1 MKQMEHSYKGEEKF
15 LVNDLKTIVS
25 KARSK
30 AFAAVNYSLVERNW
44 RIGKRIV
51 EEEQNG
57 EARAEYGKHI
67 IEVASAA
74 LTEEFGKGF
83 SETNL
88 INFKKFFLLFKELEI
103 HQTVSEEFRKQ
114 VLHLLPWSHY
124 ERLIRV
130 EDKKAREWYAKE
142 AYEQGWSFR
151 TLNRNINTLYYERLL
166 MSKKKQPVVN
176 EMQDKTKAYQQDK
189 LEYIKSPVVLE
200 FLGLPEDTSLAES
213 KLETAIINN
222 LEKFLMEMGKGYAL
236 VARQQHIRTEE
247 NDYYIDLVFYNYLIK
262 SFILVD
268 LKVNRITYQDVGQMD
283 MYLQMY
289 DKMKKGPDDNPTIG
303 IILCTETDSDVA
315 RYSTL
320 AKNDQM
326 FAAKY
331 KLYLPD
337 KEDLRR
343 EIERQKEL
351 YLMAHPEETGIS
363 VTNGYAQPDSCFMF
377 AYDLEQDKLLWRS
390 ADQSYN
396 SMNFVVKGDVILCGY
411 GFTAE
416 DDYLYQ
422 INRNTGEILDRL
434 ELKKMP
440 DLLVEQDGKLYVHT
454 YSYDYVIDF

>member
-1 MKQMEHSYKGEEKF
+1 MKEPGKKYNDEDNI
-15 LVNDLKTIVS
+15 LVNDLRSIVS

-44 RIGKRIV
+44 RIGQRIV

-57 EARAEYGKHI
+57 ASRAEYGKHV

-74 LTEEFGKGF
+74 LIKEFGKGF
-83 SETNL
+83 SETN
-88 INFKKFFLLFKELEI
+88 IMNFKKFYLKFKELTI
-103 HQTVSEEFRKQ
+103 PQTLSEEFKKQ
-114 VLHLLPWSHY
+114 KHQTLSDESSLLPQKGQTQSTQSELRLLPWSHY

-142 AYEQGWSFR
+142 AFEQGWSFR

-166 MSKKKQPVVN
+166 MSKKKRPVVD

-351 YLMAHPEETGIS
+351 YLMAHPEE
-363 VTNGYAQPDSCFMF
+363 N
-377 AYDLEQDKLLWRS
+377 DK
-390 ADQSYN
+390 
-396 SMNFVVKGDVILCGY
+396 
-411 GFTAE
+411 E
-416 DDYLYQ
+416 
-422 INRNTGEILDRL
+422 
-434 ELKKMP
+434 
-440 DLLVEQDGKLYVHT
+440 
-454 YSYDYVIDF
+454 

>member
-1 MKQMEHSYKGEEKF
+1 MKQPGKKYNDEDNM
-15 LVNDLKTIVS
+15 LVNDLRSIVS

-44 RIGKRIV
+44 RIGQRIV
-51 EEEQNG
+51 EQEQNG
-57 EARAEYGKHI
+57 ASRAEYGKHV

-83 SETNL
+83 SYTNIANYKRFYL
-88 INFKKFFLLFKELEI
+88 TFNNLQIL
-103 HQTVSEEFRKQ
+103 QTVSEEFKKQ
-114 VLHLLPWSHY
+114 KHQTLSDESSLLPQKDQTQSIQSELRLLPWSHY

-142 AYEQGWSFR
+142 AFEQGWSFR

-166 MSKKKQPVVN
+166 MSKKKQPVVD

-351 YLMAHPEETGIS
+351 YLMAHPEE
-363 VTNGYAQPDSCFMF
+363 N
-377 AYDLEQDKLLWRS
+377 DK
-390 ADQSYN
+390 
-396 SMNFVVKGDVILCGY
+396 
-411 GFTAE
+411 E
-416 DDYLYQ
+416 
-422 INRNTGEILDRL
+422 
-434 ELKKMP
+434 
-440 DLLVEQDGKLYVHT
+440 
-454 YSYDYVIDF
+454 

>member
-1 MKQMEHSYKGEEKF
+1 MKQPRKKYNDEDNM
-15 LVNDLKTIVS
+15 LVNDLRSIVS

-44 RIGKRIV
+44 RIGQRIV
-51 EEEQNG
+51 EQEQNG
-57 EARAEYGKHI
+57 ASRAEYGKHV

-83 SETNL
+83 SYTNIANYKRFYL
-88 INFKKFFLLFKELEI
+88 TFNNLQIL
-103 HQTVSEEFRKQ
+103 QTVSEEFKKQ
-114 VLHLLPWSHY
+114 KHQTLSDESSLLPQKGLTQSVQSELRLLPWSHY

-130 EDKKAREWYAKE
+130 EDRKAREWYAKE
-142 AYEQGWSFR
+142 AFEQGWSFR

-166 MSKKKQPVVN
+166 MSKKKQPVVD

-189 LEYIKSPVVLE
+189 LEYIKSPVALE

-351 YLMAHPEETGIS
+351 YLMAHPEE
-363 VTNGYAQPDSCFMF
+363 N
-377 AYDLEQDKLLWRS
+377 DK
-390 ADQSYN
+390 
-396 SMNFVVKGDVILCGY
+396 
-411 GFTAE
+411 E
-416 DDYLYQ
+416 
-422 INRNTGEILDRL
+422 
-434 ELKKMP
+434 
-440 DLLVEQDGKLYVHT
+440 
-454 YSYDYVIDF
+454 

>member
-1 MKQMEHSYKGEEKF
+1 MKQPGKKYNDEDNM
-15 LVNDLKTIVS
+15 LVNDLRSIVS

-30 AFAAVNYSLVERNW
+30 TFAAVNYSLVERNW
-44 RIGKRIV
+44 RIGQRIV
-51 EEEQNG
+51 EQEQNG
-57 EARAEYGKHI
+57 ASRAEYGKHV

-83 SETNL
+83 SETN
-88 INFKKFFLLFKELEI
+88 IMNFKKFYLKFKELTI
-103 HQTVSEEFRKQ
+103 PQTLSEEFKKQ
-114 VLHLLPWSHY
+114 KHQTLSDESSLLPQKGQTPPAQFELRLLPWSHY

-142 AYEQGWSFR
+142 AFEQGWSFR

-200 FLGLPEDTSLAES
+200 FLGLSEDTSLAES
-213 KLETAIINN
+213 TLETAIINN

-351 YLMAHPEETGIS
+351 YLMAHPEE
-363 VTNGYAQPDSCFMF
+363 N
-377 AYDLEQDKLLWRS
+377 DK
-390 ADQSYN
+390 
-396 SMNFVVKGDVILCGY
+396 
-411 GFTAE
+411 E
-416 DDYLYQ
+416 
-422 INRNTGEILDRL
+422 
-434 ELKKMP
+434 
-440 DLLVEQDGKLYVHT
+440 
-454 YSYDYVIDF
+454 

>member
-1 MKQMEHSYKGEEKF
+1 MKEPEKKYNDEDNM
-15 LVNDLKTIVS
+15 LVNDLRSIVS

-44 RIGKRIV
+44 RIGQRIV
-51 EEEQNG
+51 EQEQNG
-57 EARAEYGKHI
+57 ASRAEYGKHI
-67 IEVASAA
+67 IEIASAA

-83 SETNL
+83 SYTNIANYKRFYL
-88 INFKKFFLLFKELEI
+88 TFNNLQIL
-103 HQTVSEEFRKQ
+103 QTVSEEFKKQ
-114 VLHLLPWSHY
+114 KHQTLSDESSLLPQKGQTQSAQFELRLLPWSHY

-142 AYEQGWSFR
+142 AFEQGWSFR

-200 FLGLPEDTSLAES
+200 FLGLPEATSFAES

-331 KLYLPD
+331 KFYLPD

-351 YLMAHPEETGIS
+351 YLMAHPEE
-363 VTNGYAQPDSCFMF
+363 N
-377 AYDLEQDKLLWRS
+377 DK
-390 ADQSYN
+390 
-396 SMNFVVKGDVILCGY
+396 
-411 GFTAE
+411 E
-416 DDYLYQ
+416 
-422 INRNTGEILDRL
+422 
-434 ELKKMP
+434 
-440 DLLVEQDGKLYVHT
+440 
-454 YSYDYVIDF
+454 

>member
-1 MKQMEHSYKGEEKF
+1 MKEPEKKYDDEDNM
-15 LVNDLKTIVS
+15 LVNDLRSIVS

-44 RIGKRIV
+44 RIGQRIV
-51 EEEQNG
+51 EQEQNG
-57 EARAEYGKHI
+57 ASRAEYGKHV

-83 SETNL
+83 SYTNIANYKRFYL
-88 INFKKFFLLFKELEI
+88 TFNNLQIL
-103 HQTVSEEFRKQ
+103 QTVSEEFNNPIQQTLPAKSSAPHKEDKAESAQSELR
-114 VLHLLPWSHY
+114 LLPWSHY

-130 EDKKAREWYAKE
+130 EDRKAREWYAKE
-142 AYEQGWSFR
+142 AFEQGWSFR

-166 MSKKKQPVVN
+166 MSKKKQPVVD

-213 KLETAIINN
+213 KLETAIIDN

-303 IILCTETDSDVA
+303 IILCAETDSDVA

-331 KLYLPD
+331 KLYLPNE
-337 KEDLRR
+337 EDLRR

-351 YLMAHPEETGIS
+351 YLMAHP
-363 VTNGYAQPDSCFMF
+363 
-377 AYDLEQDKLLWRS
+377 DK
-390 ADQSYN
+390 
-396 SMNFVVKGDVILCGY
+396 
-411 GFTAE
+411 
-416 DDYLYQ
+416 
-422 INRNTGEILDRL
+422 
-434 ELKKMP
+434 
-440 DLLVEQDGKLYVHT
+440 
-454 YSYDYVIDF
+454 

>member
-1 MKQMEHSYKGEEKF
+1 MKEPGKKYNDEDNM
-15 LVNDLKTIVS
+15 LVNDLRSIVS

-51 EEEQNG
+51 EQEQNG
-57 EARAEYGKHI
+57 ASRAEYGKHV
-67 IEVASAA
+67 IEIASAA

-83 SETNL
+83 SETN
-88 INFKKFFLLFKELEI
+88 IMNFKKFYLKFKELTI
-103 HQTVSEEFRKQ
+103 PQTLSEEFKKQ
-114 VLHLLPWSHY
+114 KHQTLSDESSLLPQKDQTQSIQSELRLLPWSHY

-142 AYEQGWSFR
+142 AFEQGWSFR

-351 YLMAHPEETGIS
+351 YLMAHPEE
-363 VTNGYAQPDSCFMF
+363 N
-377 AYDLEQDKLLWRS
+377 DK
-390 ADQSYN
+390 
-396 SMNFVVKGDVILCGY
+396 
-411 GFTAE
+411 E
-416 DDYLYQ
+416 
-422 INRNTGEILDRL
+422 
-434 ELKKMP
+434 
-440 DLLVEQDGKLYVHT
+440 
-454 YSYDYVIDF
+454 

>member
-1 MKQMEHSYKGEEKF
+1 MKQLNKKYNDEDNM
-15 LVNDLKTIVS
+15 LVNDLRSIVS

-44 RIGKRIV
+44 RIGQRIV
-51 EEEQNG
+51 EQEQNG
-57 EARAEYGKHI
+57 ASRAEYGKHV
-67 IEVASAA
+67 IEIASAA

-83 SETNL
+83 SYTNIANYKRFYL
-88 INFKKFFLLFKELEI
+88 TFSDLQIL
-103 HQTVSEEFRKQ
+103 QTLSEEFNNPIQQTLPAKSSAPHKEDKAESAQSELR
-114 VLHLLPWSHY
+114 LLPWSHY

-142 AYEQGWSFR
+142 AFEQGWSFR

-247 NDYYIDLVFYNYLIK
+247 NDYYIDLVFYNYIIK

-351 YLMAHPEETGIS
+351 YLMAHPEE
-363 VTNGYAQPDSCFMF
+363 N
-377 AYDLEQDKLLWRS
+377 DK
-390 ADQSYN
+390 
-396 SMNFVVKGDVILCGY
+396 
-411 GFTAE
+411 E
-416 DDYLYQ
+416 
-422 INRNTGEILDRL
+422 
-434 ELKKMP
+434 
-440 DLLVEQDGKLYVHT
+440 
-454 YSYDYVIDF
+454 

>member
-1 MKQMEHSYKGEEKF
+1 MKQLSKKYNDEDNM
-15 LVNDLKTIVS
+15 LVNDLRSIVS

-44 RIGKRIV
+44 RIGQRIV
-51 EEEQNG
+51 EQEQNG
-57 EARAEYGKHI
+57 ASRAEYGKHV
-67 IEVASAA
+67 IEIASAA

-83 SETNL
+83 SYTNIANYKRFYL
-88 INFKKFFLLFKELEI
+88 TFNNLQIL
-103 HQTVSEEFRKQ
+103 QTVSEEFNNPIQQTLPAKSSAPHKEDKAESAQSELR
-114 VLHLLPWSHY
+114 LLPWSHY

-142 AYEQGWSFR
+142 AFEQGWSFR

-166 MSKKKQPVVN
+166 MSKKKQPVVD

-351 YLMAHPEETGIS
+351 YLMAHPEE
-363 VTNGYAQPDSCFMF
+363 N
-377 AYDLEQDKLLWRS
+377 DK
-390 ADQSYN
+390 
-396 SMNFVVKGDVILCGY
+396 
-411 GFTAE
+411 E
-416 DDYLYQ
+416 
-422 INRNTGEILDRL
+422 
-434 ELKKMP
+434 
-440 DLLVEQDGKLYVHT
+440 
-454 YSYDYVIDF
+454 

>member
-1 MKQMEHSYKGEEKF
+1 MKEPGKKYNDEDNM
-15 LVNDLKTIVS
+15 LVNDLHSIVS

-44 RIGKRIV
+44 RIGQRIV
-51 EEEQNG
+51 EQEQNG
-57 EARAEYGKHI
+57 ASRAEYGKHV

-83 SETNL
+83 SYTNIANYKRFYL
-88 INFKKFFLLFKELEI
+88 TFNNLQIL
-103 HQTVSEEFRKQ
+103 QTVSEEFNNPIQQTLPAKSSAPHKEDKAESAQSELR
-114 VLHLLPWSHY
+114 LLPWSHY

-142 AYEQGWSFR
+142 AFEQGWSFR

-166 MSKKKQPVVN
+166 MSTKKQPVVD

-189 LEYIKSPVVLE
+189 LEYIKTPVVLE

-351 YLMAHPEETGIS
+351 YLMAHPEE
-363 VTNGYAQPDSCFMF
+363 N
-377 AYDLEQDKLLWRS
+377 DK
-390 ADQSYN
+390 
-396 SMNFVVKGDVILCGY
+396 
-411 GFTAE
+411 E
-416 DDYLYQ
+416 
-422 INRNTGEILDRL
+422 
-434 ELKKMP
+434 
-440 DLLVEQDGKLYVHT
+440 
-454 YSYDYVIDF
+454 

>member
-1 MKQMEHSYKGEEKF
+1 MKQLNKKYNDKDNM
-15 LVNDLKTIVS
+15 LVNDLRSIVS

-44 RIGKRIV
+44 RIGQRIV

-57 EARAEYGKHI
+57 ASRAEYGKHV

-74 LTEEFGKGF
+74 LTKEFGKGF
-83 SETNL
+83 SETN
-88 INFKKFFLLFKELEI
+88 IMNFKKFYLKFKELTI
-103 HQTVSEEFRKQ
+103 PQTVSEEFKKQ
-114 VLHLLPWSHY
+114 KQQTLSDESSLLLQKGQTQSAQFELRLLPWSHY

-142 AYEQGWSFR
+142 AFEQGWSFR

-166 MSKKKQPVVN
+166 MSKKKQPVVD

-351 YLMAHPEETGIS
+351 YLMAHPKG
-363 VTNGYAQPDSCFMF
+363 N
-377 AYDLEQDKLLWRS
+377 DK
-390 ADQSYN
+390 
-396 SMNFVVKGDVILCGY
+396 
-411 GFTAE
+411 E
-416 DDYLYQ
+416 
-422 INRNTGEILDRL
+422 
-434 ELKKMP
+434 
-440 DLLVEQDGKLYVHT
+440 
-454 YSYDYVIDF
+454 

>member
-1 MKQMEHSYKGEEKF
+1 MKQPGKKYNDEDNM
-15 LVNDLKTIVS
+15 LVNDLRSIVS

-44 RIGKRIV
+44 RIGQRIV
-51 EEEQNG
+51 EQEQNG
-57 EARAEYGKHI
+57 ASRAEYGKHV

-74 LTEEFGKGF
+74 LTKEFGKGF
-83 SETNL
+83 SETN
-88 INFKKFFLLFKELEI
+88 IMNFKKFYLKFKELTI
-103 HQTVSEEFRKQ
+103 PQTVSEEFKKQ
-114 VLHLLPWSHY
+114 KQQTLSDELSLHFQKGQTPPAQFELRLLPWSHY

-142 AYEQGWSFR
+142 AFEQGWSFR

-166 MSKKKQPVVN
+166 MSKKKRPVVD
-176 EMQDKTKAYQQDK
+176 EMQDNTKAYQQDK

-351 YLMAHPEETGIS
+351 YQMAHPEE
-363 VTNGYAQPDSCFMF
+363 N
-377 AYDLEQDKLLWRS
+377 DK
-390 ADQSYN
+390 
-396 SMNFVVKGDVILCGY
+396 
-411 GFTAE
+411 E
-416 DDYLYQ
+416 
-422 INRNTGEILDRL
+422 
-434 ELKKMP
+434 
-440 DLLVEQDGKLYVHT
+440 
-454 YSYDYVIDF
+454 

>member
-1 MKQMEHSYKGEEKF
+1 MKEPEKKYNDEDNM
-15 LVNDLKTIVS
+15 LVNDLRSIVS

-44 RIGKRIV
+44 RIGQRIV
-51 EEEQNG
+51 EQEQNG
-57 EARAEYGKHI
+57 ASRAEYGKHV

-83 SETNL
+83 SYTNIANYKRFYL
-88 INFKKFFLLFKELEI
+88 TFSDLQIL
-103 HQTVSEEFRKQ
+103 QTLSEEFKKQ
-114 VLHLLPWSHY
+114 KHQTLSDESSLLPQKGQTPPAQFELRLLPWSHY

-142 AYEQGWSFR
+142 AFNEGWSYR

-166 MSKKKQPVVN
+166 MSKKKRPVVD
-176 EMQDKTKAYQQDK
+176 EMQDNTKAYQQDK

-351 YLMAHPEETGIS
+351 YLMAHPEE
-363 VTNGYAQPDSCFMF
+363 N
-377 AYDLEQDKLLWRS
+377 DK
-390 ADQSYN
+390 
-396 SMNFVVKGDVILCGY
+396 
-411 GFTAE
+411 E
-416 DDYLYQ
+416 
-422 INRNTGEILDRL
+422 
-434 ELKKMP
+434 
-440 DLLVEQDGKLYVHT
+440 
-454 YSYDYVIDF
+454 

>member
-1 MKQMEHSYKGEEKF
+1 MKEPSKKYNDEDNM
-15 LVNDLKTIVS
+15 LVNDLRFIVS

-44 RIGKRIV
+44 RIGQRIV

-57 EARAEYGKHI
+57 ASRAEYGKHV

-74 LTEEFGKGF
+74 LTKEFGKGF
-83 SETNL
+83 SETN
-88 INFKKFFLLFKELEI
+88 IMNFKKFYLKFKELTI
-103 HQTVSEEFRKQ
+103 PQTLSEEFKKQ
-114 VLHLLPWSHY
+114 KHQTLSDESSLLPQKGQTQPAQFELRLLPWSHY

-142 AYEQGWSFR
+142 AFEQGWSYR

-166 MSKKKQPVVN
+166 MSTKKQPVVD

-351 YLMAHPEETGIS
+351 YLMAHPEE
-363 VTNGYAQPDSCFMF
+363 N
-377 AYDLEQDKLLWRS
+377 DK
-390 ADQSYN
+390 
-396 SMNFVVKGDVILCGY
+396 
-411 GFTAE
+411 E
-416 DDYLYQ
+416 
-422 INRNTGEILDRL
+422 
-434 ELKKMP
+434 
-440 DLLVEQDGKLYVHT
+440 
-454 YSYDYVIDF
+454 

>member
-1 MKQMEHSYKGEEKF
+1 MKEPEKKYNDEDNM
-15 LVNDLKTIVS
+15 LVNDLRSIVS

-44 RIGKRIV
+44 RIGQRIV
-51 EEEQNG
+51 EQEQNG
-57 EARAEYGKHI
+57 ASRAEYGKHV

-83 SETNL
+83 SYTNIANYKRFYL
-88 INFKKFFLLFKELEI
+88 TFSDLQIL
-103 HQTVSEEFRKQ
+103 QTLSEEFKKQ
-114 VLHLLPWSHY
+114 KHQTLSDESSLLPQKGQTPPAQFELRLLPWSHY

-142 AYEQGWSFR
+142 AFNEGWSYR

-166 MSKKKQPVVN
+166 MSKKKRPVVD

-351 YLMAHPEETGIS
+351 YLMAHPKE
-363 VTNGYAQPDSCFMF
+363 N
-377 AYDLEQDKLLWRS
+377 DK
-390 ADQSYN
+390 
-396 SMNFVVKGDVILCGY
+396 
-411 GFTAE
+411 E
-416 DDYLYQ
+416 
-422 INRNTGEILDRL
+422 
-434 ELKKMP
+434 
-440 DLLVEQDGKLYVHT
+440 
-454 YSYDYVIDF
+454 

>member
-1 MKQMEHSYKGEEKF
+1 MKEPEKKYDDEDNM
-15 LVNDLKTIVS
+15 LVNDLRSIVS

-44 RIGKRIV
+44 RIGQRIV

-57 EARAEYGKHI
+57 ASRAEYGKHV

-74 LTEEFGKGF
+74 LTKEFGKGF
-83 SETNL
+83 SYTNIANYKRFYL
-88 INFKKFFLLFKELEI
+88 TFNNLQIL
-103 HQTVSEEFRKQ
+103 QTVSEEFNNPIQQTLPAKSSAPHKEDKAESAQSELR
-114 VLHLLPWSHY
+114 LLPWSHY

-142 AYEQGWSFR
+142 AFNEGWSYR

-166 MSKKKQPVVN
+166 MSTKKQPVVD

-289 DKMKKGPDDNPTIG
+289 DKIKKGPDDNPTIG

-351 YLMAHPEETGIS
+351 YLMAHPEE
-363 VTNGYAQPDSCFMF
+363 N
-377 AYDLEQDKLLWRS
+377 EK
-390 ADQSYN
+390 
-396 SMNFVVKGDVILCGY
+396 
-411 GFTAE
+411 E
-416 DDYLYQ
+416 
-422 INRNTGEILDRL
+422 
-434 ELKKMP
+434 
-440 DLLVEQDGKLYVHT
+440 
-454 YSYDYVIDF
+454 

>member
-1 MKQMEHSYKGEEKF
+1 MKEPEKKYNDEDNM
-15 LVNDLKTIVS
+15 LVNDLRSIVS

-44 RIGKRIV
+44 RIGQRIV

-57 EARAEYGKHI
+57 ASRAEYGKHV

-74 LTEEFGKGF
+74 LTKEFGKGF
-83 SETNL
+83 SETN
-88 INFKKFFLLFKELEI
+88 IMNFKKFYLKFKELTI
-103 HQTVSEEFRKQ
+103 PQTLSEEFKKQ
-114 VLHLLPWSHY
+114 KHQTLSDESSLLPQKGQTQPAQFELRLLPWSHY

-142 AYEQGWSFR
+142 AFEQGWSYR

-166 MSKKKQPVVN
+166 MSTKKRPVVD

-236 VARQQHIRTEE
+236 VARQQYIRTEE

-351 YLMAHPEETGIS
+351 YLMAHPEE
-363 VTNGYAQPDSCFMF
+363 N
-377 AYDLEQDKLLWRS
+377 DK
-390 ADQSYN
+390 
-396 SMNFVVKGDVILCGY
+396 
-411 GFTAE
+411 E
-416 DDYLYQ
+416 
-422 INRNTGEILDRL
+422 
-434 ELKKMP
+434 
-440 DLLVEQDGKLYVHT
+440 
-454 YSYDYVIDF
+454 

>member
-1 MKQMEHSYKGEEKF
+1 MKQLNKKYNDEDNM
-15 LVNDLKTIVS
+15 LVNDLRSIVS

-44 RIGKRIV
+44 RIGQRIV
-51 EEEQNG
+51 EQEQNG
-57 EARAEYGKHI
+57 ASRAEYGKHV

-74 LTEEFGKGF
+74 LTKEFGKGF
-83 SETNL
+83 SETN
-88 INFKKFFLLFKELEI
+88 IMNFKKFYLKFKELTI
-103 HQTVSEEFRKQ
+103 PQTLSEEFKKQ
-114 VLHLLPWSHY
+114 KHQTLSNESSLLPQKGQTQSTQSELRLLPWSHY

-142 AYEQGWSFR
+142 AFEQGWSFR

-166 MSKKKQPVVN
+166 MSTKKQPVVD

-189 LEYIKSPVVLE
+189 LEYIKTPVVLE
-200 FLGLPEDTSLAES
+200 FLGLPEDTTLAES

-351 YLMAHPEETGIS
+351 YLMAHPEE
-363 VTNGYAQPDSCFMF
+363 N
-377 AYDLEQDKLLWRS
+377 DK
-390 ADQSYN
+390 
-396 SMNFVVKGDVILCGY
+396 
-411 GFTAE
+411 E
-416 DDYLYQ
+416 
-422 INRNTGEILDRL
+422 
-434 ELKKMP
+434 
-440 DLLVEQDGKLYVHT
+440 
-454 YSYDYVIDF
+454 

>member
-1 MKQMEHSYKGEEKF
+1 MKQPRKKYNDEDNM
-15 LVNDLKTIVS
+15 LVNDLRSIVS

-44 RIGKRIV
+44 RIGQRIV
-51 EEEQNG
+51 EQEQNG
-57 EARAEYGKHI
+57 ASRAEYGKHV
-67 IEVASAA
+67 IEIASAA

-83 SETNL
+83 SETN
-88 INFKKFFLLFKELEI
+88 IMNFKKFYLKFKELTI
-103 HQTVSEEFRKQ
+103 PQTLSEEFKKQ
-114 VLHLLPWSHY
+114 KHQTLSDESSLLPQKGQTQSAQFELRLLPWSHY

-142 AYEQGWSFR
+142 AFEQGWSFR

-176 EMQDKTKAYQQDK
+176 EMQDKTKACQQDK

-351 YLMAHPEETGIS
+351 YLMTHPEE
-363 VTNGYAQPDSCFMF
+363 N
-377 AYDLEQDKLLWRS
+377 EK
-390 ADQSYN
+390 
-396 SMNFVVKGDVILCGY
+396 
-411 GFTAE
+411 E
-416 DDYLYQ
+416 
-422 INRNTGEILDRL
+422 
-434 ELKKMP
+434 
-440 DLLVEQDGKLYVHT
+440 
-454 YSYDYVIDF
+454 

>member
-1 MKQMEHSYKGEEKF
+1 MKEPGKKYNDEDNM
-15 LVNDLKTIVS
+15 LVNDLRSIVS

-44 RIGKRIV
+44 RIGQRIV
-51 EEEQNG
+51 EQEQNG
-57 EARAEYGKHI
+57 ASRAEYGKHV

-83 SETNL
+83 SYTNIANYKRFYL
-88 INFKKFFLLFKELEI
+88 TFNNLQIL
-103 HQTVSEEFRKQ
+103 QTVSEEFNNPIQQTLPAKSSA
-114 VLHLLPWSHY
+114 LHKEDKAESTQSELRLLPWSHY

-142 AYEQGWSFR
+142 AFEQGWSFR

-166 MSKKKQPVVN
+166 MSKKKRPVVD

-351 YLMAHPEETGIS
+351 YLMAHPEE
-363 VTNGYAQPDSCFMF
+363 N
-377 AYDLEQDKLLWRS
+377 DK
-390 ADQSYN
+390 
-396 SMNFVVKGDVILCGY
+396 
-411 GFTAE
+411 E
-416 DDYLYQ
+416 
-422 INRNTGEILDRL
+422 
-434 ELKKMP
+434 
-440 DLLVEQDGKLYVHT
+440 
-454 YSYDYVIDF
+454 

>member
-1 MKQMEHSYKGEEKF
+1 MKQPGKKYNDEDNM
-15 LVNDLKTIVS
+15 LVNDLRSIVS

-44 RIGKRIV
+44 RIGQRIV
-51 EEEQNG
+51 EQEQNG
-57 EARAEYGKHI
+57 ASRAEYGKHV
-67 IEVASAA
+67 IEIASAA

-83 SETNL
+83 SYTNIANYKRFYL
-88 INFKKFFLLFKELEI
+88 TFNNLQIL
-103 HQTVSEEFRKQ
+103 QTVSEEFNNPIQQTPPAKSSAPHKEDKAESAQSELRF
-114 VLHLLPWSHY
+114 LPWSHY

-130 EDKKAREWYAKE
+130 EDKQAREWYAKE
-142 AYEQGWSFR
+142 AFNEGWSYR

-189 LEYIKSPVVLE
+189 LEYIKSPVVME
-200 FLGLPEDTSLAES
+200 FLGLPSDSSLKES
-213 KLETAIINN
+213 KLESAIIDN

-303 IILCTETDSDVA
+303 IILCAETDSDVA

-337 KEDLRR
+337 KEDLKR

-351 YLMAHPEETGIS
+351 YLMAHPEE
-363 VTNGYAQPDSCFMF
+363 N
-377 AYDLEQDKLLWRS
+377 DK
-390 ADQSYN
+390 
-396 SMNFVVKGDVILCGY
+396 
-411 GFTAE
+411 E
-416 DDYLYQ
+416 
-422 INRNTGEILDRL
+422 
-434 ELKKMP
+434 
-440 DLLVEQDGKLYVHT
+440 
-454 YSYDYVIDF
+454 

>member
-1 MKQMEHSYKGEEKF
+1 MKQSGKKYNDEDNM
-15 LVNDLKTIVS
+15 LVNDLRSIVS

-30 AFAAVNYSLVERNW
+30 TFAAVNYSLVERNW
-44 RIGKRIV
+44 RIGQRIV
-51 EEEQNG
+51 EQEQNG
-57 EARAEYGKHI
+57 ASRAEYGKHV

-83 SETNL
+83 SETN
-88 INFKKFFLLFKELEI
+88 IMNFKKFYLKFKELTI
-103 HQTVSEEFRKQ
+103 PQTLSEEFKKQ
-114 VLHLLPWSHY
+114 KHQTLSDESSLLPQKGQTPPAQFELRLLPWSHY

-142 AYEQGWSFR
+142 AFEQGWSFR

-213 KLETAIINN
+213 TLETAIINN

-351 YLMAHPEETGIS
+351 YLMAHPEE
-363 VTNGYAQPDSCFMF
+363 N
-377 AYDLEQDKLLWRS
+377 DK
-390 ADQSYN
+390 
-396 SMNFVVKGDVILCGY
+396 
-411 GFTAE
+411 E
-416 DDYLYQ
+416 
-422 INRNTGEILDRL
+422 
-434 ELKKMP
+434 
-440 DLLVEQDGKLYVHT
+440 
-454 YSYDYVIDF
+454 

>member
-1 MKQMEHSYKGEEKF
+1 MKQPDKKYNDEDNM
-15 LVNDLKTIVS
+15 LVNDLRSIVS

-44 RIGKRIV
+44 RIGQRIV
-51 EEEQNG
+51 EQEQNG
-57 EARAEYGKHI
+57 ASRAEYGKHV
-67 IEVASAA
+67 IEIASAA
-74 LTEEFGKGF
+74 LTKEFGKGF
-83 SETNL
+83 SETN
-88 INFKKFFLLFKELEI
+88 IMNFKKFYLKFKELTI
-103 HQTVSEEFRKQ
+103 PQTLSEEFKKQ
-114 VLHLLPWSHY
+114 KQQTLSAESSLFPQKGQTAPDQSELHLLPWSHY

-142 AYEQGWSFR
+142 AFNEGWSFR

-166 MSKKKQPVVN
+166 MSTKKEPVVD

-303 IILCTETDSDVA
+303 IVLCTETDSDVA

-351 YLMAHPEETGIS
+351 YLMAHPEE
-363 VTNGYAQPDSCFMF
+363 N
-377 AYDLEQDKLLWRS
+377 DK
-390 ADQSYN
+390 
-396 SMNFVVKGDVILCGY
+396 
-411 GFTAE
+411 E
-416 DDYLYQ
+416 
-422 INRNTGEILDRL
+422 
-434 ELKKMP
+434 
-440 DLLVEQDGKLYVHT
+440 
-454 YSYDYVIDF
+454 

>member
-15 LVNDLKTIVS
+15 LVNYLKTIVS

-83 SETNL
+83 SATTLRVFRRFYLKFSNL
-88 INFKKFFLLFKELEI
+88 QI
-103 HQTVSEEFRKQ
+103 QRTVSVEFNASIQQTPSEELSNNLQHVQKAGI
-114 VLHLLPWSHY
+114 HLLPWSHY
-124 ERLIRV
+124 ELLIRI
-130 EDKKAREWYAKE
+130 EDKQARDWYAKE
-142 AYEQGWSFR
+142 AFEQGWSYR

-166 MSKKKQPVVN
+166 MSKDKAPVEKEMKEKTN
-176 EMQDKTKAYQQDK
+176 EFQQDK
-189 LEYIKSPVVLE
+189 LEYIKSPVVME
-200 FLGLPEDTSLAES
+200 FLGLPSDSSLKES
-213 KLETAIINN
+213 KLESAIIDN

-303 IILCTETDSDVA
+303 IILCTETDFDVA

-331 KLYLPD
+331 KLYLPN

-351 YLMAHPEETGIS
+351 YLMAHPKE
-363 VTNGYAQPDSCFMF
+363 N
-377 AYDLEQDKLLWRS
+377 DK
-390 ADQSYN
+390 
-396 SMNFVVKGDVILCGY
+396 
-411 GFTAE
+411 E
-416 DDYLYQ
+416 
-422 INRNTGEILDRL
+422 
-434 ELKKMP
+434 
-440 DLLVEQDGKLYVHT
+440 
-454 YSYDYVIDF
+454 

>member
-1 MKQMEHSYKGEEKF
+1 MKEPGKKYNDEDNM
-15 LVNDLKTIVS
+15 LVNDLRSIVS

-44 RIGKRIV
+44 RIGQRIV

-57 EARAEYGKHI
+57 ASRAEYGKHV

-74 LTEEFGKGF
+74 LTKEFGKGF
-83 SETNL
+83 SETN
-88 INFKKFFLLFKELEI
+88 IMNFKKFYLKFKELTI
-103 HQTVSEEFRKQ
+103 PQTLSEEFKKQ
-114 VLHLLPWSHY
+114 KHQTLSDESSLLPQKGQTQPAQFELRLLPWSHY

-142 AYEQGWSFR
+142 AFNEGWSYR

-166 MSKKKQPVVN
+166 MSTKKQPVVD

-320 AKNDQM
+320 AQNDQM

-351 YLMAHPEETGIS
+351 YLMAHPEE
-363 VTNGYAQPDSCFMF
+363 N
-377 AYDLEQDKLLWRS
+377 DK
-390 ADQSYN
+390 
-396 SMNFVVKGDVILCGY
+396 
-411 GFTAE
+411 E
-416 DDYLYQ
+416 
-422 INRNTGEILDRL
+422 
-434 ELKKMP
+434 
-440 DLLVEQDGKLYVHT
+440 
-454 YSYDYVIDF
+454 

>member
-1 MKQMEHSYKGEEKF
+1 MKQMEHSYKGGEKF

-30 AFAAVNYSLVERNW
+30 AFAAVNHSLVERNW

-83 SETNL
+83 SETN
-88 INFKKFFLLFKELEI
+88 IRTFRKFFLIFRNLEI
-103 HQTVSEEFRKQ
+103 QQTVSAESNLPKQ
-114 VLHLLPWSHY
+114 QTLSDNLSSHFQKGQTPPAQFKLRLLPWSHY
-124 ERLIRV
+124 ERLIRI
-130 EDKKAREWYAKE
+130 EDKRARDWYAKE
-142 AYEQGWSFR
+142 AFEQGWSYR
-151 TLNRNINTLYYERLL
+151 TLSRNINTLYYERLL
-166 MSKKKQPVVN
+166 MSKDKAPVEKEMKEKTN
-176 EMQDKTKAYQQDK
+176 EFQQDK
-189 LEYIKSPVVLE
+189 LEYIKFPVVME
-200 FLGLPEDTSLAES
+200 FLGLPSDSSLKES
-213 KLETAIINN
+213 KLESAIIDN

-351 YLMAHPEETGIS
+351 YLMAHPEE
-363 VTNGYAQPDSCFMF
+363 N
-377 AYDLEQDKLLWRS
+377 DK
-390 ADQSYN
+390 
-396 SMNFVVKGDVILCGY
+396 
-411 GFTAE
+411 E
-416 DDYLYQ
+416 
-422 INRNTGEILDRL
+422 
-434 ELKKMP
+434 
-440 DLLVEQDGKLYVHT
+440 
-454 YSYDYVIDF
+454 

>member
-1 MKQMEHSYKGEEKF
+1 MKQLNKKYNDEDNM
-15 LVNDLKTIVS
+15 LVNDLRSIVS

-44 RIGKRIV
+44 RIGQRIV
-51 EEEQNG
+51 EQEQNG
-57 EARAEYGKHI
+57 ASRAEYGKHV
-67 IEVASAA
+67 IEIASAA

-83 SETNL
+83 SYTNIANYKRFYL
-88 INFKKFFLLFKELEI
+88 TFNNLQIL
-103 HQTVSEEFRKQ
+103 QTVSEEFNNPIQQTLPAKSSAPHKEDKAESAQSELR
-114 VLHLLPWSHY
+114 LLPWSHY
-124 ERLIRV
+124 ERLIRI
-130 EDKKAREWYAKE
+130 EDKQAREWYAKE
-142 AYEQGWSFR
+142 AFNEGWSYR

-166 MSKKKQPVVN
+166 MSKKKQPVVD

-351 YLMAHPEETGIS
+351 YLMAHPEG
-363 VTNGYAQPDSCFMF
+363 N
-377 AYDLEQDKLLWRS
+377 DK
-390 ADQSYN
+390 
-396 SMNFVVKGDVILCGY
+396 
-411 GFTAE
+411 E
-416 DDYLYQ
+416 
-422 INRNTGEILDRL
+422 
-434 ELKKMP
+434 
-440 DLLVEQDGKLYVHT
+440 
-454 YSYDYVIDF
+454 

>member
-1 MKQMEHSYKGEEKF
+1 MKQPRKKYNDEDNM
-15 LVNDLKTIVS
+15 LVNDLRSIVS

-44 RIGKRIV
+44 RIGQRIV

-57 EARAEYGKHI
+57 ASRAEYGKHV

-83 SETNL
+83 SYTNIANYKRFYL
-88 INFKKFFLLFKELEI
+88 TFNNLQIL
-103 HQTVSEEFRKQ
+103 QTVSEEFNNPIQQTLPAKSSAPHKEDKAESTQSELR
-114 VLHLLPWSHY
+114 LLPWSHY

-142 AYEQGWSFR
+142 AFEQGWSFR

-166 MSKKKQPVVN
+166 MSKKKRPVVD
-176 EMQDKTKAYQQDK
+176 EMQDNTKAYQQDK

-351 YLMAHPEETGIS
+351 YLMAHPEE
-363 VTNGYAQPDSCFMF
+363 N
-377 AYDLEQDKLLWRS
+377 DK
-390 ADQSYN
+390 
-396 SMNFVVKGDVILCGY
+396 
-411 GFTAE
+411 E
-416 DDYLYQ
+416 
-422 INRNTGEILDRL
+422 
-434 ELKKMP
+434 
-440 DLLVEQDGKLYVHT
+440 
-454 YSYDYVIDF
+454 

>member
-1 MKQMEHSYKGEEKF
+1 MKEPGKKYNDEDNM
-15 LVNDLKTIVS
+15 LVNDLRSIVS

-44 RIGKRIV
+44 RIGQRIV
-51 EEEQNG
+51 EQEQNG
-57 EARAEYGKHI
+57 ASRAEYGKHV

-74 LTEEFGKGF
+74 LTKEFGKGF
-83 SETNL
+83 SETN
-88 INFKKFFLLFKELEI
+88 IMNFKKFYLKFKELTI
-103 HQTVSEEFRKQ
+103 PQTLSEEFKKQ
-114 VLHLLPWSHY
+114 KQQTLSDESSLLPQKGQTQPAQFELRLLPWSHY

-142 AYEQGWSFR
+142 AFNEGWSYR

-166 MSKKKQPVVN
+166 MSTKKQPVVD

-213 KLETAIINN
+213 KLEPAIINN

-351 YLMAHPEETGIS
+351 YLMAHPEE
-363 VTNGYAQPDSCFMF
+363 N
-377 AYDLEQDKLLWRS
+377 DK
-390 ADQSYN
+390 
-396 SMNFVVKGDVILCGY
+396 
-411 GFTAE
+411 E
-416 DDYLYQ
+416 
-422 INRNTGEILDRL
+422 
-434 ELKKMP
+434 
-440 DLLVEQDGKLYVHT
+440 
-454 YSYDYVIDF
+454 

>member
-1 MKQMEHSYKGEEKF
+1 MKQPGKKYNDEDNM
-15 LVNDLKTIVS
+15 LVNDLRSIVS

-44 RIGKRIV
+44 RIGQRIV
-51 EEEQNG
+51 EQEQNG
-57 EARAEYGKHI
+57 ASRAEYGKHV

-83 SETNL
+83 SYTNIANYKRFYL
-88 INFKKFFLLFKELEI
+88 TFNNLQIL
-103 HQTVSEEFRKQ
+103 QTVSEEFNNPIQQTLPAKSSAPHKEDKAESTQSELR
-114 VLHLLPWSHY
+114 LLPWSHY

-142 AYEQGWSFR
+142 AFEQGWSFR

-166 MSKKKQPVVN
+166 MSKKKRPVVD
-176 EMQDKTKAYQQDK
+176 EMQDNTKAYQQDK

-351 YLMAHPEETGIS
+351 YLMAHPEE
-363 VTNGYAQPDSCFMF
+363 N
-377 AYDLEQDKLLWRS
+377 DK
-390 ADQSYN
+390 
-396 SMNFVVKGDVILCGY
+396 
-411 GFTAE
+411 E
-416 DDYLYQ
+416 
-422 INRNTGEILDRL
+422 
-434 ELKKMP
+434 
-440 DLLVEQDGKLYVHT
+440 
-454 YSYDYVIDF
+454 